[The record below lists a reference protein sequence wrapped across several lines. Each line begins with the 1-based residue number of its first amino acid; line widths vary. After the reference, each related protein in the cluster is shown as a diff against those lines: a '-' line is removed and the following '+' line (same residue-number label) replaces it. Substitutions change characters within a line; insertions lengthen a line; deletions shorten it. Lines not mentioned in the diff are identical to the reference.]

1 MSNVTDTLNQMKSKF
16 NADAA
21 AGMDVVFQLQIEDD
35 SYHIVVKDGNCDM
48 VEGSHDDPS
57 VTLTMD
63 SETFTGIMNGSVDGM
78 QAFMAGQLRAEGDV
92 MLATRLSELFPIG

>member
-1 MSNVTDTLNQMKSKF
+1 MSNVTETLNQMKSKF

-21 AGMDVVFQLQIEDD
+21 AGMDVVFQLQIENNT
-35 SYHIVVKDGNCDM
+35 YHIIVKDGNCDM

-63 SETFTGIMNGSVDGM
+63 GDTFTGVMDGSVDGM

-92 MLATRLSELFPIG
+92 MLATRLSELFPLG

>member
-1 MSNVTDTLNQMKSKF
+1 MSSVTDTLNQMKSKF

-21 AGMDVVFQLQIEDD
+21 AGMDVVFQLKIEDS
-35 SYHIVVKDGNCDM
+35 SYHIIVKDGNCEM
-48 VEGSHDDPS
+48 LEGAVEEPS

-63 SETFTGIMNGSVDGM
+63 SETFTGIMGGTVDGM
-78 QAFMAGQLRAEGDV
+78 GAFMSGQLRAEGDV

>member
-1 MSNVTDTLNQMKSKF
+1 MSNVTETLNQMKSKF

-35 SYHIVVKDGNCDM
+35 SYHIIVKDGNCDM
-48 VEGSHDDPS
+48 VEGSYDEPS

-63 SETFTGIMNGSVDGM
+63 GDTFTGIMNGSVDGM